1 MSKILRRPMFRGGGK
16 ISSYGT
22 GITSGLADGGR
33 VGFYRGGGTSY
44 DYRPNSSGQILGSDL
59 MNFVNK
65 NPKYGGLEFANT
77 LDKRKSYSPTTY
89 LGSRSGPKITDSS
102 EFLKLFQN
110 YSDPETMLINPD
122 ETNLITGKDT
132 TNAKEDNILFE
143 GKTESDY
150 VSPTMTMKQNEMNEN
165 LPVKGVEL
173 EKKETIVD
181 TSNDSGIEEMADKY
195 FKLMGGEEAR
205 GRDISDMLLRFSG
218 AEGNTVQEKF
228 KEFTKEEAKVK
239 SRTED
244 LKQKATGFA
253 IQQDAQLKM
262 LEKKIDS
269 AESIAEKNILAAQ
282 YKQLNSQGQWEKKI
296 NTILNDK
303 YSGDPKKR
311 KAASMDALGQPNSLG
326 AALLKY
332 EKDFGVGMKP
342 NQVTFETLASEYY
355 DAAPIDWDGNVN
367 VSGVFYVPGS
377 KVIVQIDKGIL
388 TGQKDYS
395 Q

>member
-132 TNAKEDNILFE
+132 TNAEEDNILFE

-253 IQQDAQLKM
+253 IQQDAQMNILQ
-262 LEKKIDS
+262 KKLDS
-269 AESIAEKNILAAQ
+269 AESIAEKNLIAQQIRDLNKTYAPGITEKKLKYIKTLDPNSTEYKLAMKDIGLSTSFDAQ
-282 YKQLNSQGQWEKKI
+282 INKDSMDGIPLTVETIDTYADIYYPTYKGKLTPQSLNGRFLDVENSRLLDVDSQG
-296 NTILNDK
+296 N
-303 YSGDPKKR
+303 
-311 KAASMDALGQPNSLG
+311 
-326 AALLKY
+326 
-332 EKDFGVGMKP
+332 
-342 NQVTFETLASEYY
+342 VTLFKTVA
-355 DAAPIDWDGNVN
+355 I
-367 VSGVFYVPGS
+367 
-377 KVIVQIDKGIL
+377 
-388 TGQKDYS
+388 QK
-395 Q
+395 

>member
-132 TNAKEDNILFE
+132 TNAEEDNILFE

-253 IQQDAQLKM
+253 IQQDAQMNILQ
-262 LEKKIDS
+262 KKLDS
-269 AESIAEKNILAAQ
+269 AESIAEKNLIAQ
-282 YKQLNSQGQWEKKI
+282 QIRDLNKTYAPGITEKK
-296 NTILNDK
+296 LK
-303 YSGDPKKR
+303 YIKTLD
-311 KAASMDALGQPNSLG
+311 PNSTEYKL
-326 AALLKY
+326 AM
-332 EKDFGVGMKP
+332 KDIGLSTSFDAQINKDSMSGIPLTV
-342 NQVTFETLASEYY
+342 ETIDTYADIYY
-355 DAAPIDWDGNVN
+355 PT
-367 VSGVFYVPGS
+367 Y
-377 KVIVQIDKGIL
+377 KGIL
-388 TGQKDYS
+388 TPQSLNGRFLDVENSRLLDVDSQGNVTLFKTVAIQK
-395 Q
+395 

>member
-1 MSKILRRPMFRGGGK
+1 MSRILRRPMFRGGP
-16 ISSYGT
+16 ISSYGN
-22 GITSGLADGGR
+22 GITTGLANGGR
-33 VGFYRGGGTSY
+33 V
-44 DYRPNSSGQILGSDL
+44 NL
-59 MNFVNK
+59 NV
-65 NPKYGGLEFANT
+65 GGLPDWAQNT
-77 LDKRKSYSPTTY
+77 QWSKQNWNPQIPNTKTGLELLQEAYGP
-89 LGSRSGPKITDSS
+89 RSDAVAKWIEGNIAERSKN
-102 EFLKLFQN
+102 KAR
-110 YSDPETMLINPD
+110 
-122 ETNLITGKDT
+122 GWDT
-132 TNAKEDNILFE
+132 TPVVEETEFE
-143 GKTESDY
+143 EINKDQLSFPRDVEEMGATEVKTESDY

-311 KAASMDALGQPNSLG
+311 KAALC
-326 AALLKY
+326 
-332 EKDFGVGMKP
+332 
-342 NQVTFETLASEYY
+342 
-355 DAAPIDWDGNVN
+355 
-367 VSGVFYVPGS
+367 PGIKS
-377 KVIVQIDKGIL
+377 NC
-388 TGQKDYS
+388 S
-395 Q
+395 N